1 LFAVHACLWSMRFQT
16 GVRRLSGFI
25 AKSEL
30 LPNSSR
36 YAPKP
41 AKWQLIDHRT
51 FFFKLIY

>member
-41 AKWQLIDHRT
+41 AKG
-51 FFFKLIY
+51 